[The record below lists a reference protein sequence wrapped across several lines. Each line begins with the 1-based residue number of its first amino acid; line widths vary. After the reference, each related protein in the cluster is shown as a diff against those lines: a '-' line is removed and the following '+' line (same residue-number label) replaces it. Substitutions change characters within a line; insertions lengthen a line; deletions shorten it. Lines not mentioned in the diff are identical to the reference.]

1 MAAAIS
7 ECKSVLGC
15 LKPWY
20 SPPSC
25 KHWRW
30 NNILQ
35 RGDKTNAHDSLT
47 SSIKQSWF
55 WSLTFSAE
63 KRLTDRVPSRTLPT
77 KLKFSALS
85 TSLQPVTL
93 SLHWT
98 FAIHSLNGTHMTNQS
113 TPLSSLLR
121 LLPEVLISP
130 NPAGPIDIIP
140 KVIWHHSEFW
150 SVKSSFHFMTLTT
163 PYVQASRDYDSRDFW
178 NVFEKQ
184 GESKSSHRSWAEA
197 NLLHQSH
204 HFLSL
209 RDGNILCLADKSW

>member
-1 MAAAIS
+1 MKSILHWS
-7 ECKSVLGC
+7 HESCKSCRLELCALCIILALVETPRKIVMYSIGSSLWQCNGC
-15 LKPWY
+15 SYLWMQKRAW
-20 SPPSC
+20 
-25 KHWRW
+25 
-30 NNILQ
+30 LF
-35 RGDKTNAHDSLT
+35 
-47 SSIKQSWF
+47 IKQSWF

-85 TSLQPVTL
+85 TSLQPVPL

-130 NPAGPIDIIP
+130 NPAGPSDIIP
-140 KVIWHHSEFW
+140 KDIWHHSEFW

-163 PYVQASRDYDSRDFW
+163 PYVQASRDYDSRDFLERFW
-178 NVFEKQ
+178 EARWKQ
-184 GESKSSHRSWAEA
+184 IKP
-197 NLLHQSH
+197 
-204 HFLSL
+204 
-209 RDGNILCLADKSW
+209 